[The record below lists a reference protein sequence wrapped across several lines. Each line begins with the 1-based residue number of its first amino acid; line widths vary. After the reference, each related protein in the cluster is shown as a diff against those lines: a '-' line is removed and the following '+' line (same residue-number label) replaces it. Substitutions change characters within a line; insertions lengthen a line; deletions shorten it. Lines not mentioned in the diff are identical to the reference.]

1 MQKKSAQRNVSALAV
16 ALEWPRRYLYCGL
29 FTGLA
34 ALSVLGVLLSFGTQ
48 SVYPCRWG
56 FLMSASASFLL
67 VAVLGG
73 GLRTVYGRLVF
84 IGLLCCASGDYLG
97 FHDFIWGAM
106 AFLVAHVFFVAAFWT
121 CGIDWKH
128 ALRFTSVMLLIG
140 VAIFVWLQGGM
151 STVDKPI
158 AFAYM
163 VVISA
168 MVIFAFSMVPPHRRT
183 LIMLAASLFYIS
195 DIFVARW
202 RFTDSGVING
212 YFCYPIYY
220 SACVLFAWTACVFA
234 DERPVAV
241 PRGN

>member
-1 MQKKSAQRNVSALAV
+1 MQKKSVQRNVSALAV
-16 ALEWPRRYLYCGL
+16 AQEWPRRYLYSGL

-34 ALSVLGVLLSFGTQ
+34 ALSVLGVLLTFGMRP
-48 SVYPCRWG
+48 VYPYRWG
-56 FLMSASASFLL
+56 FLMCASASFLL

-84 IGLLCCASGDYLG
+84 SGLLCCALGDYLG

-121 CGIDWKH
+121 CGIDWKR
-128 ALRFTSVMLLIG
+128 ALRFTPAMILTGLGMFI
-140 VAIFVWLQGGM
+140 WLQDGM

-158 AFAYM
+158 AVAYL
-163 VVISA
+163 VVISV
-168 MVIFAFSMVPPHRRT
+168 MVLFAFSMVPPHRRT

-202 RFTDSGVING
+202 RFTDSGMING

-234 DERPVAV
+234 DERPAAV
-241 PRGN
+241 PRGD